1 MSKFVTF
8 QTSAQIPH
16 EEDSLDAEDIFDL
29 EGTDSRNYMA
39 SDQDDYDSDR
49 KLSFK
54 IKSVVKITI
63 NTNTC

>member
-1 MSKFVTF
+1 MFVTF